1 MRQYIAGVAPAHWGE
16 QELRTQITSIINTM
30 CQYLHGGGCT
40 YDLVFW
46 RALEEEDAADRA
58 RVSQAHI
65 EVIAPLLAE
74 E

>member
-1 MRQYIAGVAPAHWGE
+1 
-16 QELRTQITSIINTM
+16 M